1 MVDPSPENPWV
12 FVPVVVVVWAV
23 IWAVIGTFVFDKS
36 ASYQLLVGGIGGL
49 AFGLMTV
56 YLRRSGRKAPKNDS

>member
-12 FVPVVVVVWAV
+12 FVPVVVVTWAV
-23 IWAVIGTFVFDKS
+23 IWAAIGTFVFDKPVS
-36 ASYQLLVGGIGGL
+36 HQLLMGCVGGL